1 MRAVVYYGKEN
12 IQVKDW
18 PAPEP
23 AEGKVVVR
31 VGYAGICG
39 TDMAIYAGMHPRV
52 TPPLVPGHEIFGRI
66 EALGSNTD
74 CSLHAGA
81 RVVIYPL
88 ISCGR
93 CEACLKGDAHVCER
107 LGLVGIDRDGGFAEF
122 VKVEP
127 HQLVADQR

>member
-23 AEGKVVVR
+23 AAGDVVVR
-31 VGYAGICG
+31 VGYTGICG

-52 TPPLVPGHEIFGRI
+52 TPPRVPGHEIFGWI
-66 EALGSNTD
+66 ETLGSNTD

-93 CEACLKGDAHVCER
+93 CEACLENDAHV
-107 LGLVGIDRDGGFAEF
+107 
-122 VKVEP
+122 
-127 HQLVADQR
+127 